1 VPGAPAPPP
10 SSTTYQSNQKLKYLE
25 WTKLNL
31 ININGTVWGQLGKD
45 NKEEYEEEKKSLFN
59 ESIVSKLSEA
69 DVFTAIESTFAQKPT
84 ALVPQRKRKVVDIV
98 ELLDPR
104 KAQNM
109 SKSILF
115 LKNIYIETNYI

>member
-1 VPGAPAPPP
+1 M
-10 SSTTYQSNQKLKYLE
+10 
-25 WTKLNL
+25 
-31 ININGTVWGQLGKD
+31 NINGTVWGQLGKD
-45 NKEEYEEEKKSLFN
+45 NKEEYEEEKKNLFN

-69 DVFTAIESTFAQKPT
+69 DIFAAIESTFAQKPT
-84 ALVPQRKRKVVDIV
+84 APVPQRKRKVVDIV

-115 LKNIYIETNYI
+115 